1 MCYNILYRYFT
12 YSFVKGAIIYEMSDW
27 KNKFINFMAGRYG
40 IDNFNRFIM
49 WAIVVCIVAGWFG
62 IRGFSKLALAFLII
76 YIYRMLS
83 KNYNQRYKEN
93 QVYLRYTEKIRW
105 HFSNLKKKI
114 AYRKTH
120 RIFKCPRCKKKL
132 SVPKGKGKI
141 EISCPCGNKFQK
153 KT

>member
-1 MCYNILYRYFT
+1 
-12 YSFVKGAIIYEMSDW
+12 MSDW

-93 QVYLRYTEKIRW
+93 QVYLKYTEKIMW
-105 HFSNLKKKI
+105 HFSNRNILPMRKQISKKDMILGEAGGAHGQSIAVFLKIDKKSI
-114 AYRKTH
+114 
-120 RIFKCPRCKKKL
+120 IL
-132 SVPKGKGKI
+132 SKNSIV
-141 EISCPCGNKFQK
+141 FY
-153 KT
+153 